1 VPWKLPEREAELLQ
15 LAKSYPYEAPRD
27 SYLFAQ
33 GTTRPLTDHDHDR
46 RLFDGRVPVIAHGSN
61 RAPAQLARKYGAGAE
76 IPVSLGW
83 LAEHDVVYSAHM
95 TRYGAI
101 ASTLHHA
108 PGVRARV
115 AITWL
120 DTNQLD
126 RMHET
131 EGSET
136 YSFGHLR
143 RIALHLEDG
152 SGARLTEAGVYQG
165 NKGCLADDRGPV
177 GLAAV
182 TAEGRPHKALHQE
195 AALDLVRA
203 RHRPGMTLD
212 QMILEAVGDRERR
225 QALVQDMAAH
235 ALPVAAPHFELET

>member
-1 VPWKLPEREAELLQ
+1 MPWKLPEGEAELLR
-15 LAKSYPYEAPRD
+15 LAKSYPYEAPRA

-33 GTTRPLTDHDHDR
+33 GTARPLNTHGHDR

-61 RAPAQLARKYGAGAE
+61 RAPAQLARKYGPAAE

-83 LAEHDVVYSAHM
+83 LAAHDVVYSAHM

-101 ASTLHHA
+101 ASTLRHA
-108 PGVRARV
+108 PGVKARG

-120 DTNQLD
+120 DPGQLK

-136 YSFGHLR
+136 YRFGYLR
-143 RIALHLEDG
+143 RIELHLEDG
-152 SGARLTEAGVYQG
+152 SGARLTEAGVYLGQ
-165 NKGCLADDRGPV
+165 KGCLAHEAGPV

-203 RHRPGMTLD
+203 RHRPAMTLD
-212 QMILEAVGDRERR
+212 QMILEAVADRERR
-225 QALVQDMAAH
+225 QALVRDMGAH
-235 ALPVAAPHFELET
+235 ALPVASPHFELKT

>member
-1 VPWKLPEREAELLQ
+1 MPWKLPESEAELLR
-15 LAKSYPYEAPRD
+15 LAKSYPYEAPRT

-33 GTTRPLTDHDHDR
+33 GAARPLTDLDHDR
-46 RLFDGRVPVIAHGSN
+46 GLFDGRVPVIAHGSN
-61 RAPAQLARKYGAGAE
+61 RAPAQLARKYGPAAE

-101 ASTLHHA
+101 ASTLRHA

-120 DTNQLD
+120 DPDQLD

-136 YSFGHLR
+136 YRFGHLR
-143 RIALHLEDG
+143 RIELHLEDG
-152 SGARLTEAGVYQG
+152 SGARLTEAGVYLG
-165 NKGCLADDRGPV
+165 NKGCLADDHGPV

-182 TAEGRPHKALHQE
+182 TAEGRPHKALDQE

-203 RHRPGMTLD
+203 RHRPEMTLD
-212 QMILEAVGDRERR
+212 QMILETVRDPERR
-225 QALVQDMAAH
+225 RALVQDMAAH
-235 ALPVAAPHFELET
+235 ALPAAAPHFEPEV